1 MTTGAGGTG
10 KSMVVHALRREFK
23 RLGLGRLLVTAYT
36 GVAAAPFGGPTILKL
51 LNMSIRSKKA
61 IRMRQKSP
69 EIREKMCQKFKAE
82 CGAPVEE
89 FGAVI
94 IDEISFIDAGV
105 FGHVDYG
112 FGILLGTTE
121 MDVLCG
127 GLPVLLCGDNHQ
139 KHPPGGTPW
148 YQYMVKV
155 AIDPTHDPVILGVDI
170 AKNRG
175 LKFLKSAQ
183 RVELKRLMR
192 ARDDPAFIDYQL
204 QMRRTELHHP
214 VPDALL
220 QQLRSVSR
228 NDLEEDAAW
237 RFAPIGVLSHIE
249 RDVINVIQLRAFG
262 KAFNLPIF
270 RWRSEMVLGA
280 ALEQSVRDE
289 VYNHEPNLWSY
300 FVEGA
305 PVLLLENISS
315 VRMLVN
321 GTGGLLDSLN
331 ITNARDQDRVVI
343 AYDTGYSE
351 AMVTLDEPP
360 LAVNVV
366 VGGTEET
373 PMMWHQVSPP
383 ITSPLS
389 HLNRN
394 PTSSPFRYLY
404 RTLPVSSLSQT
415 TFKTRAMRV
424 HK

>member
-51 LNMSIRSKKA
+51 LNMSVRTKLATKLRA
-61 IRMRQKSP
+61 VDHGL
-69 EIREKMCQKFKAE
+69 REKMCQKFKEE

-94 IDEISFIDAGV
+94 IDEISFIDVGV
-105 FGHVDYG
+105 FGHVDHG
-112 FGILLGTTE
+112 FGILLGTTN
-121 MDVLCG
+121 MDNSFCG

-139 KHPPGGTPW
+139 KPPPGGTPW
-148 YQYMVKV
+148 YQYLVKAAAEQTEV
-155 AIDPTHDPVILGVDI
+155 PLLSCF
-170 AKNRG
+170 AKIRG
-175 LKFLKSAQ
+175 LEFLKSAH

-192 ARDDPAFIDYQL
+192 ARDDPVFIEHQL

-214 VPDALL
+214 IPDEFL
-220 QQLRSVSR
+220 QQLRPVCR
-228 NDLEEDAAW
+228 KDLEEDASW

-249 RDVINVIQLRAFG
+249 RDVLNVIQLKAFA

-270 RWRSEMVLGA
+270 CWRSELVDGA
-280 ALEQSVRDE
+280 AIEQSVRHE
-289 VYNHEPNLWSY
+289 VYNQEQNLWSY

-321 GTGGLLDSLN
+321 GTAGLLDSLT
-331 ITNARDQDRVVI
+331 ITNAGDLDRVER
-343 AYDTGYSE
+343 AYNMGYSD
-351 AMVTLDEPP
+351 VLIKLDEPP

-373 PMMWHQVSPP
+373 PMLWHQVSPP
-383 ITSPLS
+383 ITSPLFHS
-389 HLNRN
+389 NRHTIS
-394 PTSSPFRYLY
+394 PPFRYHY
-404 RTLPVSSLSQT
+404 RTYLV
-415 TFKTRAMRV
+415 
-424 HK
+424 